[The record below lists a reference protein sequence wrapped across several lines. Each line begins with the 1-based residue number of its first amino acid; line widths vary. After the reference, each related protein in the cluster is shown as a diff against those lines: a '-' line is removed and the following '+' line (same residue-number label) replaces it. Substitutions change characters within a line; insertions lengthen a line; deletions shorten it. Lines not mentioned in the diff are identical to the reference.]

1 MISAV
6 QNISCR
12 SSLFCALR
20 CTCDAHAAIIVGR
33 AQAGCLLLQRLF
45 SNAMVTKMVQ
55 KRMQGKAGLGTKMVL
70 PCKRMQVLPLRP
82 AIA

>member
-1 MISAV
+1 MHMLP
-6 QNISCR
+6 
-12 SSLFCALR
+12 SLF
-20 CTCDAHAAIIVGR
+20 GR

-45 SNAMVTKMVQ
+45 SNAMGTKMVQ

-82 AIA
+82 PPAWIAQHQYRARAVQP